1 MMQCAIEIR
10 DGVLTISPSIH
21 EKLEGWESGLPKS
34 DNVVLPSNSS
44 PEKIGAGLRLA
55 FSRCR

>member
-21 EKLEGWESGLPKS
+21 EKLEGWGSGLPKS

-44 PEKIGAGLRLA
+44 PEKNW
-55 FSRCR
+55 CRAKISI

>member
-10 DGVLTISPSIH
+10 DGVLTISTSIH
-21 EKLEGWESGLPKS
+21 EKLESWGSGLPKS

-44 PEKIGAGLRLA
+44 PEKNW
-55 FSRCR
+55 CRAKISI